1 MMQQV
6 QIRRVT
12 ADETL
17 PLRRDV
23 LYPDWELSRVKV
35 DHDEDGLHFGLFEDN
50 RLRGVVSLF
59 LQKNEAQFR
68 KLAVH
73 RESQGK
79 RYGSMLM
86 LHIENFC
93 RKEHI
98 PLLWCNARDAAEGFY
113 LKRGYEYWGDHFTKD
128 NIVFNKMKLQLDKTT
143 ESGITIIP
151 AIDIIDGKC
160 VRLTQGDYAQKKVYN
175 EHPLEVAKEFESIGV
190 RRLHLVDLDG
200 AKKGAVVNW
209 KVLEAI
215 AGKTNLVIDFGG
227 GIKTEDD
234 LRIVYENGAA
244 LATIGSIAVKD
255 PELFSGWVK
264 KYGSDKIFLGADVKE
279 EKIAVGGWLETTSL
293 SVFDFLD
300 ENVKQGVKHIF
311 CTDIAKD
318 GLLQGPSTDLYK
330 KILGRFPQISF
341 VASGG
346 VSTMADVHTLAEIGC
361 SGVIVGK
368 AIYEERISMKE
379 LSDFIKNN

>member
-1 MMQQV
+1 MQHGV
-6 QIRRVT
+6 QIRRIT
-12 ADETL
+12 TEETL
-17 PLRRDV
+17 ELRRDV
-23 LYPDWELSRVKV
+23 LYPEASLAAVKV
-35 DHDEDGLHFGLFEDN
+35 PHDEDGWHFGLFEGAQ
-50 RLRGVVSLF
+50 LVGVVSLF
-59 LQKNEAQFR
+59 TARRAAQFR

-73 RESQGK
+73 PACQGK
-79 RYGSMLM
+79 GYGKLLM
-86 LHIENFC
+86 EHLEALC
-93 RKEHI
+93 RKERI
-98 PLLWCNARDAAEGFY
+98 PLLWCNARNTAEGFY
-113 LKRGYEYWGDHFTKD
+113 LKRGYAYVGDHFKKD
-128 NIVFNKMKLQLDKTT
+128 NIIFRKMELQLDKVTDDKF
-143 ESGITIIP
+143 SIIP

-175 EHPLEVAKEFESIGV
+175 EHPLEVAKAFESIGV

-215 AGKTNLVIDFGG
+215 AGKTNLTIDFGG

-234 LRIVYENGAA
+234 LRVVYENGAA

-255 PELFSGWVK
+255 PELFFGWVK
-264 KYGSDKIFLGADVKE
+264 KYGAEKIFLGADVKE
-279 EKIAVGGWLETTSL
+279 EKIAVGGWLETTTL
-293 SVFDFLD
+293 SVFDFLE
-300 ENVKQGVKHIF
+300 ENVKQGVHHVF

-318 GLLQGPSTDLYK
+318 GLLQGPSTALYG
-330 KILGRFPQISF
+330 KILERFPQIAF

-346 VSTMADVHTLAEIGC
+346 VSTMADIHELEEVGC

-379 LSDFIKNN
+379 LASFLTR